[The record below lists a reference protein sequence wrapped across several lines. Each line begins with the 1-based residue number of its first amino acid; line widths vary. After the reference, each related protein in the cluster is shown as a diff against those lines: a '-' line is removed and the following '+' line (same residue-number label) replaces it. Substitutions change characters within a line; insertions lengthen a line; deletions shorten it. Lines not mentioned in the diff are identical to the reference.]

1 MTTSDPEIVPS
12 LTLSNGVAIPQVGY
26 GVFQVP
32 AEDAHEYVSTAFSAG
47 YRHIDTAAAYGN
59 EAGVGRAIAESGL
72 RRDEIFV
79 TTKLWNSDQG
89 FEKTLAAFEMS
100 RAKLGLEVV
109 DLYLIHFPAP
119 ARGLFQQSWTALEAL
134 YAEGSIRAIGVSN
147 FKGPY
152 LGRLLETADIIPMVH
167 QIEVHP
173 SYQQQDLSSRSREL
187 GMVVEAYSPL
197 GRGVDLNAPAITRA
211 ASNHGVSAAQVIL
224 RWHIQQGR
232 VVIPKSV
239 SPSRIRQNADIAGF
253 ALDDHELASLSGLES
268 GHMTGEDIEA
278 FN

>member
-1 MTTSDPEIVPS
+1 MTTSGPATVPS
-12 LTLSNGVAIPQVGY
+12 LTLSNGVEIPQLGY

-32 AEDAHEYVSTAFSAG
+32 AESTHEYVATAFDAG
-47 YRHIDTAAAYGN
+47 YRHIDTAAGYGN
-59 EAGVGRAIAESGL
+59 EAGVGKAIAASGL

-79 TTKLWNSDQG
+79 TTKLSNGDQG
-89 FEKTLAAFEMS
+89 FEKTLAAFETS
-100 RAKLGLEVV
+100 RSKLGLEVV

-119 ARGLFQQSWTALEAL
+119 GRGLFQQSWNALEAL

-152 LGRLLETADIIPMVH
+152 LGRLLETADIVPMVH

-173 SYQQQDLSSRSREL
+173 SYQQQELSARSREL
-187 GMVVEAYSPL
+187 GMVIEAYSPL
-197 GRGVDLNAPAITRA
+197 GRGIDINAPAVIEA
-211 ASNHGVSAAQVIL
+211 AFSHGVSAAQVIL

-239 SPSRIRQNADIAGF
+239 KEPRIRQNADIASF
-253 ALDDHELASLSGLES
+253 TLDDVDMAAISALES
-268 GHMTGEDIEA
+268 GQMTGEDIET